1 MSSTVLIGVD
11 WGSSN
16 LRAFRFDAQGK
27 VLETRH
33 AAHGVTRF
41 PAGEATAAMLAG
53 LRDWLEDCPGVPLL
67 LCGMA
72 GSKLGWREA
81 PYLPAPVDL
90 TALSL
95 GLVCFE
101 AEQRQ
106 VAIIPGVSSF
116 QEAAGFRDVMRG
128 EETQALG
135 LDEPVPLLI
144 APGTHSKWIRLE
156 GATITGLHTAMT
168 GELYAV
174 LRQHSLIA
182 GVTRDG
188 DWDAAAFRDGLD
200 NAYAHPDWLTQLF
213 GVRARGVLGDM
224 PPSSLAAWL
233 SGLLIGYELAQGLAQ
248 YPDLQ
253 HVAIVASAPL
263 SDYYASALNSRG
275 IQSQLID
282 GDHAVMQGLW
292 RIAKEAKLA

>member
-1 MSSTVLIGVD
+1 MTTVLIGVD

-16 LRAFRFDAQGK
+16 LRAFRFNPQGE

-53 LRDWLEDCPGVPLL
+53 LRDWLDACPGVPML

-81 PYLPAPVDL
+81 PYLPAPADL
-90 TALSL
+90 ATLSR
-95 GLVCFE
+95 GLVRFE

-116 QEAAGFRDVMRG
+116 EDCAGFRDVMRG

-135 LDEPVPLLI
+135 LSERVPLLI

-156 GATITGLHTAMT
+156 GARISGLHTAMT
-168 GELYAV
+168 GELYAI

-182 GVTRDG
+182 GVTSDG
-188 DWDAAAFRDGLD
+188 PWDAAAFHDGL
-200 NAYAHPDWLTQLF
+200 NSARSHPDWLTQLF
-213 GVRARGVLGDM
+213 GVRARGVQAEM

-233 SGLLIGYELAQGLAQ
+233 SGLLIGYELVQGLAR

-253 HVAIVASAPL
+253 QVAIVASAPL
-263 SDYYASALNSRG
+263 SDHYASALASRG
-275 IQSQLID
+275 IESQLID
-282 GDHAVMQGLW
+282 GDQAVMRGLW
-292 RIAKEAKLA
+292 RVAKEAQLV